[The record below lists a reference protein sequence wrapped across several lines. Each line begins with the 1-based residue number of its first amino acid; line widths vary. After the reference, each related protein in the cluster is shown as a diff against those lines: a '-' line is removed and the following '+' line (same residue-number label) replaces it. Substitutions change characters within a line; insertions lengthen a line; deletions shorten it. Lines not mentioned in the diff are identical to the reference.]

1 MGTPTIQIHTGPVKR
16 LVETGSW
23 FNVLDPELHVHLD
36 QSKIA
41 RTWVVRKP
49 AEHGVATSL
58 ELYDSQGTSIA
69 LLHGVRKPGSDGGVA
84 WDQIASKL
92 T

>member
-1 MGTPTIQIHTGPVKR
+1 MIVVGKPGTIQIHTGPVKR

-23 FNVLDPELHVHLD
+23 FNVLDPELSVHLD

-49 AEHGVATSL
+49 AEHGVATSV
-58 ELYDSQGTSIA
+58 E
-69 LLHGVRKPGSDGGVA
+69 PGSDGGVA
-84 WDQIASKL
+84 WDQIASEL